1 MFVGIPNPNVLMPL
15 EKMTIYNLENGDS
28 FEVLYNPQSYQQS
41 RKVEYSRLPVMGTD
55 VPMAQF
61 NHGSGET
68 LKVQLFF
75 DSLSASGEI
84 GGSAGDRLKF
94 TANSLLPSAGNQ
106 IDIRKY
112 TEKIYGLTL
121 IVAKDHIH
129 APPKLRLEWGSL
141 SFEGYLVSCTQN
153 FTRFDER
160 GMPVRAMLDCEF
172 EQHVDPARHSSKNPL
187 ESPDTTKYRP
197 VHQGDT
203 LWSLAAKEYGEAR
216 QWRAIA
222 EANGLAN
229 PRSLRTGDMLT
240 LPGLE

>member
-15 EKMTIYNLENGDS
+15 EKMTIRNLENGES

-41 RKVEYSRLPVMGTD
+41 RKVEYSELPVMGTD

-84 GGSAGDRLKF
+84 GGSFGDRMKF
-94 TANSLLPSAGNQ
+94 TANSLLPSAANL
-106 IDIRKY
+106 IDVRKY
-112 TEKIYGLTL
+112 TDKVYQLTL
-121 IVAKDHIH
+121 IAGGYH
-129 APPKLRLEWGSL
+129 APPKLRLLWGSL
-141 SFEGYLVSCTQN
+141 SFEGYLVSCSQN

-172 EQHVDPARHSSKNPL
+172 HQHVDPGRHSSKNPL

-197 VHQGDT
+197 VHQGDA

-222 EANGLAN
+222 GANGIAN
-229 PRSLRTGDMLT
+229 PRGIRTGDLLV
-240 LPGLE
+240 LPGLD